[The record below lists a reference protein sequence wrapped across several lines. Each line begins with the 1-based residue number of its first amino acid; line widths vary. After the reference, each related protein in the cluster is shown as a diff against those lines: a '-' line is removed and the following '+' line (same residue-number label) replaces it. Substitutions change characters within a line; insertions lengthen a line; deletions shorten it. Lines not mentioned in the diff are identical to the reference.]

1 MIFFFKGSWEWGSG
15 GAGSPFSAVQR
26 ATESQG
32 LSCVVEQ
39 QCAVYVAV
47 KPYVT
52 SNVFFNVKPS
62 LFLGRVGI

>member
-1 MIFFFKGSWEWGSG
+1 MRSDFFFLKAVGNGEVG
-15 GAGSPFSAVQR
+15 GQVPHCLSSALQR

-52 SNVFFNVKPS
+52 SNVFF
-62 LFLGRVGI
+62 